1 MASDESKKDKPDAN
15 GRARD
20 KRSPDQDADSLE
32 PSREKIPEGEGNLR
46 RRADWFQ
53 KRTGGSN

>member
-20 KRSPDQDADSLE
+20 KSGADQDADAIELA
-32 PSREKIPEGEGNLR
+32 REKIPEGEGNLR

-53 KRTGGSN
+53 KRTGGSE